1 MSQSC
6 PIARHCI
13 PQKQTHQIA
22 ITALRSAAPASGGLG
37 PERVGRLPSFAM
49 ALSSAS
55 TSSTKASTS
64 ANASHGPGDVF
75 AGRTAVPILYGLDA
89 IDDGLRDGL
98 SSFRAPL
105 SIQPQVAVTATT
117 VGMSSLQT
125 DTEHDGIFPS
135 PLCNCPVEKRM
146 DEDLERAAAG
156 DHRLVTVFG
165 GTGFLGR
172 RVVRHLLDHR
182 FQVRAASR
190 HPNPIGPGV
199 GPGAR

>member
-1 MSQSC
+1 MSHNN
-6 PIARHCI
+6 PMARHCM

-22 ITALRSAAPASGGLG
+22 ITALRSVAPASGGLG

-64 ANASHGPGDVF
+64 ADAPPGAGVVF
-75 AGRTAVPILYGLDA
+75 ACRTAVPILYGLDA

-125 DTEHDGIFPS
+125 G
-135 PLCNCPVEKRM
+135 
-146 DEDLERAAAG
+146 
-156 DHRLVTVFG
+156 
-165 GTGFLGR
+165 
-172 RVVRHLLDHR
+172 
-182 FQVRAASR
+182 
-190 HPNPIGPGV
+190 PNPADKPGV
-199 GPGAR
+199 RR

>member
-1 MSQSC
+1 MSQSW

-22 ITALRSAAPASGGLG
+22 ITALRRAAPASGGLG

-64 ANASHGPGDVF
+64 ANAFHRPGDVF

-125 DTEHDGIFPS
+125 DTNFDMAEARHMALTAHHIWQQ
-135 PLCNCPVEKRM
+135 RM
-146 DEDLERAAAG
+146 ALKERAWRG
-156 DHRLVTVFG
+156 YR
-165 GTGFLGR
+165 
-172 RVVRHLLDHR
+172 
-182 FQVRAASR
+182 
-190 HPNPIGPGV
+190 
-199 GPGAR
+199 

>member
-1 MSQSC
+1 MSQSW

-22 ITALRSAAPASGGLG
+22 ITALRSAAPARGGLG

-89 IDDGLRDGL
+89 IDDGLHDGL

-125 DTEHDGIFPS
+125 DT
-135 PLCNCPVEKRM
+135 KQ
-146 DEDLERAAAG
+146 ERCG
-156 DHRLVTVFG
+156 DHQHG
-165 GTGFLGR
+165 MPPAA
-172 RVVRHLLDHR
+172 LLR
-182 FQVRAASR
+182 NRK
-190 HPNPIGPGV
+190 
-199 GPGAR
+199 

>member
-64 ANASHGPGDVF
+64 ANASHRPGDVF

-125 DTEHDGIFPS
+125 DTQSLRRALAG
-135 PLCNCPVEKRM
+135 LCA
-146 DEDLERAAAG
+146 LSA
-156 DHRLVTVFG
+156 
-165 GTGFLGR
+165 
-172 RVVRHLLDHR
+172 
-182 FQVRAASR
+182 
-190 HPNPIGPGV
+190 
-199 GPGAR
+199 